1 LGIPVEVINPFRSIL
16 INEKDF
22 DSEYIAAVG
31 PLYTVAVGL
40 AMRRL
45 GDK

>member
-1 LGIPVEVINPFRSIL
+1 MNPYGKIGV
-16 INEKDF
+16 NEKDF
-22 DSEYIAAVG
+22 DKNYIEEIG
-31 PLYTVAVGL
+31 PLVTVAVGL